1 MVHLAPHGPFPP
13 YSWICSWHLPKTSRQ
28 LPCLLSFSVQHE
40 AQMSEL
46 ARHCST
52 IRTQSGHGD
61 TSAEEGTSIGQEF
74 DHFGEAK
81 NHDQT
86 KTMSQIWWDCSWT
99 LIAFLLSHVRS
110 ICRCAWLQVDQLVPT
125 AFPNI
130 TGKWR
135 EGKRCCN
142 ENGGLDPNKKTH
154 EQKRKKHD
162 NSSTSFH
169 SIRWIEL
176 GKIVQETAVFIYMS
190 SPSNTGAATNCGNV
204 TLR

>member
-86 KTMSQIWWDCSWT
+86 KTMDSCRFLTVTCSKHLPLC
-99 LIAFLLSHVRS
+99 LIAGWSARAHGLPKYHGQMERGQAV
-110 ICRCAWLQVDQLVPT
+110 LQW
-125 AFPNI
+125 
-130 TGKWR
+130 KWR
-135 EGKRCCN
+135 LGSKQ
-142 ENGGLDPNKKTH
+142 ENTWTKTKKT
-154 EQKRKKHD
+154 
-162 NSSTSFH
+162 
-169 SIRWIEL
+169 W
-176 GKIVQETAVFIYMS
+176 
-190 SPSNTGAATNCGNV
+190 
-204 TLR
+204 